1 MRHSLREAL
10 TRFLREHAPYLL
22 PTAVLFAVG
31 IAYPLLRS
39 HLGARAER
47 IPPAPTAEAAHASAI
62 PNAASAAGRAPS
74 SPVTPQDAVAPAKP
88 AVLVDIRGAVR
99 EPGVY
104 AFWESDVRVYQAV
117 ERAGGFTEDADI
129 TRVNRAAPL
138 RDGQVLHIPRIGE
151 LPSGDDARASS
162 TSFEGENRAEQ
173 LRVNL
178 NTASVEE
185 LTRLPG
191 IGPTRAQE
199 IVAYREEHGPFRS
212 VDEVQNVAGI
222 GPKTFAKIR
231 PYLDVG
237 P

>member
-1 MRHSLREAL
+1 MKHRLREAL
-10 TRFLREHAPYLL
+10 YRFLREYAPYLL
-22 PTAVLFAVG
+22 PVALLVAVG

-39 HLGARAER
+39 HLGAREVAS
-47 IPPAPTAEAAHASAI
+47 PASAAEAAYAEAAPTRERASRE
-62 PNAASAAGRAPS
+62 AA
-74 SPVTPQDAVAPAKP
+74 APAKP

-117 ERAGGFTEDADI
+117 ERAGGFTEDADLE
-129 TRVNRAAPL
+129 RVNRAAPL
-138 RDGQVLHIPRIGE
+138 RDGQILHIPRIGE
-151 LPSGDDARASS
+151 PVSGEDARALPGPSAGGGRS
-162 TSFEGENRAEQ
+162 EQ

-178 NTASVEE
+178 NTAGVEE
-185 LTRLPG
+185 LMRLPG
-191 IGPTRAQE
+191 IGPTRAQD

-231 PYLDVG
+231 PYLVVE